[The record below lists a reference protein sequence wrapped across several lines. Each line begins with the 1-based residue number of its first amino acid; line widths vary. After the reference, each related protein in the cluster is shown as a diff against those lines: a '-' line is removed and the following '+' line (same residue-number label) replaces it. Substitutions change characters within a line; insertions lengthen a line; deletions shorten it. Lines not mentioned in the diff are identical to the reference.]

1 MLDETIDVFTERM
14 KEIVLKDKRMQAIPL
29 AYLKTLE
36 IPESIM
42 HFFSQE
48 VEIWL
53 REEEEK
59 FQSERFDYDQPEVRM
74 LIDQIFDKL
83 QQNSIFDLTRFNH
96 LLERAI
102 KLELNYIV
110 KPHRTLSQFI
120 FKNSDTVSTIEVYD
134 TLKYFFKFEYYKNA
148 ISDYFNAKYLRSIS
162 HDQFIDLI
170 NQIDEKAFEE
180 DRLNTTLKTIKSIMA
195 AISEA
200 RQTEITKLSI
210 DILYDALSDRKLEDY
225 SSLVQKVK
233 YETELSE
240 LTFDEIEVLLKD
252 NKLPG
257 EQQAEEVKGESAF
270 ESYEDIEESAPDVDV
285 ESIEVKE
292 SAVDVSLKEDEE
304 DKIDESDEIE
314 EIEEEDEVTE
324 EIKKEAPAPV
334 AHGTVAS
341 DLADYVAKQ
350 MSSDSP
356 LLELSTMIQGRTR
369 RKVIKKLFKKNEQK
383 FVDFLNLINNES
395 SWKSASKIIDDEF
408 YEREINPYSKEA
420 INLSDIIYLR
430 FFPKDKYVGN
440 NESTKWD

>member
-1 MLDETIDVFTERM
+1 MLDETIELFTERM
-14 KEIVLKDKRMQAIPL
+14 KEIVLKDQRMETIPL

-36 IPESIM
+36 IPESVM

-59 FQSERFDYDQPEVRM
+59 FESDRFDYDQPEVRM

-83 QQNSIFDLTRFNH
+83 QQNSFFELTKFNH

-120 FKNSDTVSTIEVYD
+120 FKNSDTVSTMEVYD

-148 ISDYFNAKYLRSIS
+148 ISDYFNTKYLRSIS

-170 NQIDEKAFEE
+170 NQIDQKAFEE
-180 DRLNTTLKTIKSIMA
+180 DRLSTTLKTIKSIMA

-210 DILYDALSDRKLEDY
+210 DILYDALSDRKLDDY
-225 SSLVQKVK
+225 SALVQKTK

-240 LTFDEIEVLLKD
+240 LTFDEIEALLKD
-252 NKLPG
+252 SKLPG
-257 EQQAEEVKGESAF
+257 EKHVEAEPEESAF
-270 ESYEDIEESAPDVDV
+270 SSYDDIEESAPEVDV

-292 SAVDVSLKEDEE
+292 SEVDLSLKEDEVE
-304 DKIDESDEIE
+304 EEIDDLEEDEIE
-314 EIEEEDEVTE
+314 EEVAAPTP
-324 EIKKEAPAPV
+324 APAPV
-334 AHGTVAS
+334 ADGNVAS
-341 DLADYVAKQ
+341 DLADHVAQ
-350 MSSDSP
+350 QISSDTP
-356 LLELSTMIQGRTR
+356 LEDLNPMIVGRLR
-369 RKVIKKLFKKNEQK
+369 RKVVKKLFRKNEQD
-383 FVDFLNLINNES
+383 FVEFLSLLNKES
-395 SWKSASKIIDDEF
+395 SWKIASKIIDDEF

-420 INLSDIIYLR
+420 ISLSDIIYLR
-430 FFPKDKYVGN
+430 FFPKDKYVGDSG
-440 NESTKWD
+440 ESKWD